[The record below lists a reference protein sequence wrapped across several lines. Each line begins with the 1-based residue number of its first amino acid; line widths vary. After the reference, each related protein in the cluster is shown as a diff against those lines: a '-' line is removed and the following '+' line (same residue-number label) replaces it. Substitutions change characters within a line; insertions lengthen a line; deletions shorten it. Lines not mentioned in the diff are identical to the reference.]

1 MILFEKKNKYG
12 SFNDLMDVS
21 IETGD
26 KWLDKKLNTN
36 ICYGKGGGGSAPQ
49 DVPKTLRPYV
59 KQVLDRAKGLY
70 GSYLPQELYQGERIV
85 GFTPQEQAAQ
95 EGVADM
101 VGRGISA
108 DRTLTSGATYYQPAL
123 DLLGESG
130 NLGARAVQDI
140 TAEEIMGRMSPY
152 QQAVTD
158 IAKRKATQEGQM
170 YMNELSGQ
178 AARTGGFG
186 GSRQA
191 ILEGQAMG
199 DLGQR
204 LTDIQTTGSQSAY
217 QDAVRA
223 AEAQRARLAGGA
235 QQAGALSQA
244 FGALGQQALGQGY
257 REQGYLAGLGEQ
269 ERGLQQQRA
278 DLAYQQFVEQRDYP
292 DVQLQKFSSLIQG
305 FPFQFSQAP
314 QQPSAFQQAV
324 GGAAA
329 IGGLGRGLDFFN
341 KGGKIDGNRKGGLST
356 IYAAT
361 AGQIR
366 DLIDKKKEIEDEIN
380 RRNAA
385 RKSPSAQ
392 YSLQREIDAIDK
404 QLASFSQNVP
414 TKPAQ
419 KLRGRPSPVRNASS
433 QQQVLR
439 PAPLQNQPASSSQQ
453 PASTQDNP
461 ASQAAQDL
469 VQTVS
474 GSAYPATL
482 ADIQQKLGGV
492 PITEL
497 QTRAMKSYGA
507 LEALLDK
514 DKFDAESRRKEI
526 EEQIASE
533 RSQGGFDLAA
543 LGVEIM
549 SKPLDKI
556 DTDLIR
562 NLGTS
567 KKEVGKL
574 KSMLEKLPAE
584 ERAYALKNELTK
596 LTSLGTI
603 QDLIPDSLEAPSAT
617 PAVIQNAV
625 ELASQGMGKSFSQNQ
640 LEKAG
645 IKIGELA
652 LEVQSDIDTLQIKD
666 DNARDLAFQRALADR
681 IRDEIQGKNIDAG
694 SIPDTGGDKANQGN
708 QGRFI
713 PPPNPKRY

>member
-26 KWLDKKLNTN
+26 KWLDKKLNAN

-59 KQVLDRAKGLY
+59 TQVLDRAKGLY
-70 GSYLPQELYQGERIV
+70 GSYRPQQLYQGERIM
-85 GFTPQEQAAQ
+85 GFTPAEQAAQ
-95 EGVADM
+95 AGVAGM
-101 VGRGISA
+101 VERGISA
-108 DRTLTSGATYYQPAL
+108 DPTLTSGATYYQPAL
-123 DLLGESG
+123 GLLGESG
-130 NLGARAVQDI
+130 ELGRGAVQDI

-158 IAKRKATQEGQM
+158 IAKRKATQEGRQ
-170 YMNELSGQ
+170 YMTELGGQ

-191 ILEGQAMG
+191 ILEGMAAG

-292 DVQLQKFSSLIQG
+292 DVQLQKYSSLIQG
-305 FPFQFSQAP
+305 FPFNFQQTP

-324 GGAAA
+324 GGVTT

-341 KGGKIDGNRKGGLST
+341 KGGKINGNREGGLST

-361 AGQIR
+361 AGQIQ
-366 DLIDKKKEIEDEIN
+366 DLINQKKEIEDEIN

-385 RKSPSAQ
+385 RKSPSSQ
-392 YSLQREIDAIDK
+392 YSLQRKIADIDE

-419 KLRGRPSPVRNASS
+419 RPRTVGRPSPVRNASN
-433 QQQVLR
+433 QQQLLS
-439 PAPLQNQPASSSQQ
+439 PAPPTKPSASSSQQ
-453 PASTQDNP
+453 PASTQANP
-461 ASQAAQDL
+461 ATQAAQDL

-497 QTRAMKSYGA
+497 QTKALKSYGA

-514 DKFDAESRRKEI
+514 DKFDAEARRKEI
-526 EEQIASE
+526 EEQIAAE
-533 RSQGGFDLAA
+533 RSQGGFDVAA
-543 LGVEIM
+543 LGVELM
-549 SKPLDKI
+549 SKPLNEI
-556 DTDLIR
+556 DDDLIR

-567 KKEVGKL
+567 KKEIAKL

-645 IKIGELA
+645 IKVGELA

-681 IRDEIQGKNIDAG
+681 IRDEMQDKKIDAG
-694 SIPDTGGDKANQGN
+694 NIPETGDQPQQGN
-708 QGRFI
+708 QVKFI
-713 PPPNPKRY
+713 EPPKSKR